1 MLPSK
6 SEKTQSVV
14 VYTATDD
21 SREAGLSLGDQ
32 IATQL
37 AGTNPDAVIL
47 FVSPKYDA
55 AALVACVAER
65 TGAKIIVGCSSAGEF
80 TSETQGEGK
89 ACAVAICSPSLQFAV
104 GIGRDISRD
113 RRKAAEDMVRNFRCG
128 EERSNE
134 YCSALILTDALAGHA
149 DELIEELTLKTGG
162 SHQFFGGGAGDDANF
177 RRTQVFVG
185 NEIASDAAVALEI
198 ISEKPIGI
206 GVRHGWTPAT
216 SPMRVTEARGA
227 VLVSLNAAP
236 VLDVFREH
244 AESTGQKFDSSDP
257 MPFFLHNILG
267 IEMGDGY
274 KLRVPLA
281 VNADG
286 SILCAAEIPQG
297 SAVCLMTTD
306 SASSKEAAARA
317 TRAAVE
323 QLNGH
328 EPGVALFFD
337 CVATRLRM
345 GREFGNELDALR
357 EVLGETQFA
366 GCNTYGQVARTTGQ
380 FNGFHNCNGRRLR
393 PAGLNALPRPVASFF
408 RWSQP

>member
-1 MLPSK
+1 MKAANSG
-6 SEKTQSVV
+6 KTRSVV

-21 SREAGLSLGDQ
+21 SRKAGLDLGDQ
-32 IATQL
+32 INAQL
-37 AGTNPDAVIL
+37 EGTPPDAVIL

-55 AALVACVAER
+55 TALVACVVER
-65 TGAKIIVGCSSAGEF
+65 SSARIIIGCSSAGEF
-80 TSETQGEGK
+80 TSDTHGDGR
-89 ACAVAICSPSLQFAV
+89 ACAVAISSSSLQFAV
-104 GIGRDISRD
+104 GIGRGISVD
-113 RRKAAEDMVRNFRCG
+113 RRQAAADMVRDFRCG
-128 EERSNE
+128 QEGSNE

-185 NEIASDAAVALEI
+185 KELASDAAVALEI
-198 ISEKPIGI
+198 VSEKPIGI
-206 GVRHGWTPAT
+206 GVRHGWSPAT
-216 SPMRVTEARGA
+216 APMRVTESRGSL
-227 VLVSLNAAP
+227 LVSLNASP
-236 VLDVFREH
+236 ILDVFREH
-244 AESTGQKFDSSDP
+244 AVTTNQKFDEKDP

-267 IEMGDGY
+267 IETGDGY

-281 VNADG
+281 VNPDG
-286 SILCAAEIPQG
+286 SVLCAAEIPQG
-297 SAVCLMTTD
+297 AAVCLMSTD
-306 SASSKEAAARA
+306 AASAKEAAANA
-317 TRAAVE
+317 TRAAVD

-345 GREFGNELDALR
+345 GREFGNELDALK

-380 FNGFHNCNGRRLR
+380 FNGFHNCTAVVCVL
-393 PAGLNALPRPVASFF
+393 PA
-408 RWSQP
+408 